1 MLSVIT
7 YKGSKQMTVS
17 NNITEIQ
24 ALMKE
29 IRKEGKTIGIVPTMG
44 ALHNGHM
51 SLIKKAKEKCDFV
64 FVSIFLN
71 PIQFAPGED
80 LDKYPRTLQADLEK
94 CEANGADLVFTPTND
109 IMYPEGFASKAEV
122 MNISR
127 VLEGAIRPI
136 HFAGVCTVCLK
147 LFNISMADYGF
158 FGQKDFQQVAVLK
171 KMTREL
177 NVPIELVMCPIIRDT
192 DNLAMSS
199 RNSYLTP
206 EERQRALFI
215 NKGLFA
221 AKEAF
226 DKGEKNVDT
235 LRKILTDTIMK
246 GQPEHV
252 DYIDIYD
259 ADTLEKTDTT
269 DNAVML
275 IACKFGT
282 TRLIDNML
290 LN

>member
-24 ALMKE
+24 ALMKK

-199 RNSYLTP
+199 RNSYLSP

-290 LN
+290 L

>member
-1 MLSVIT
+1 
-7 YKGSKQMTVS
+7 MTVS

-44 ALHNGHM
+44 ALHKGHM

-94 CEANGADLVFTPTND
+94 CEANGADLVFTPTNE

-177 NVPIELVMCPIIRDT
+177 NVPIELIMCPIIRDT

-246 GQPEHV
+246 GKPEHV

-259 ADTLEKTDTT
+259 ADTLKKTDTT

-290 LN
+290 L

>member
-1 MLSVIT
+1 
-7 YKGSKQMTVS
+7 MTVS

-44 ALHNGHM
+44 ALHKGHM

-94 CEANGADLVFTPTND
+94 CEANGADLVFTPTNE

-122 MNISR
+122 MNISQ

-177 NVPIELVMCPIIRDT
+177 NVPIELIMCPIIRDT

-199 RNSYLTP
+199 RNSYLSP

-246 GQPEHV
+246 GKPEHV

-275 IACKFGT
+275 IACRFGT